1 MSSKEEFEH
10 RVFTTEIDVKQGKV
24 TVSGNVDLNVLIK
37 NLSKSGKY
45 AELCAAP
52 KPNNNQNQN
61 SHLSNHFNKMQID
74 TKGGRGGNNNK
85 GQQNQKS
92 GGNNQHPPKI
102 KGFQDLK
109 LPQFKDMKPPPHQNP
124 NAAKAAKFVMPED
137 EEDFTD
143 NELDDDF
150 DEDDEDYDNGKFDD
164 DMDVLPPPNKMKQP
178 PSPIMMN
185 NGSHP
190 QFMTILV

>member
-1 MSSKEEFEH
+1 
-10 RVFTTEIDVKQGKV
+10 VFTTEIDVKQGKV

-124 NAAKAAKFVMPED
+124 NAAKAA
-137 EEDFTD
+137 
-143 NELDDDF
+143 
-150 DEDDEDYDNGKFDD
+150 
-164 DMDVLPPPNKMKQP
+164 
-178 PSPIMMN
+178 
-185 NGSHP
+185 
-190 QFMTILV
+190 

>member
-1 MSSKEEFEH
+1 MC
-10 RVFTTEIDVKQGKV
+10 RVANKNVTNLAGPLQLLQSWIFWWFPMLDQQQEYPAYGKV

-92 GGNNQHPPKI
+92 GGNNQHPPKV
-102 KGFQDLK
+102 QW
-109 LPQFKDMKPPPHQNP
+109 
-124 NAAKAAKFVMPED
+124 
-137 EEDFTD
+137 
-143 NELDDDF
+143 
-150 DEDDEDYDNGKFDD
+150 
-164 DMDVLPPPNKMKQP
+164 
-178 PSPIMMN
+178 
-185 NGSHP
+185 
-190 QFMTILV
+190 